1 MLTSRMGRADA
12 VYGFLMHRCLEQAV
26 ASPAIFCVPCA
37 QIDCSCHLI
46 SQCNSCWEFSK
57 NGIQCVIITLEMGRF
72 SCESGIW
79 EHSAQ
84 CTRLEENHQLRLN
97 SSVPSTEVHCLL
109 GPQPRNSTEDRD
121 FLFSRHI
128 KYTSLKGKGGK
139 RWKRRATWLI
149 WKESMLALT
158 LKH

>member
-1 MLTSRMGRADA
+1 MWLFGAQMFGASCGFTSNILCPMCTDR
-12 VYGFLMHRCLEQAV
+12 LLP
-26 ASPAIFCVPCA
+26 SPHQSV
-37 QIDCSCHLI
+37 QQLLGLLKRW
-46 SQCNSCWEFSK
+46 NS
-57 NGIQCVIITLEMGRF
+57 GLLCVIITLEMGRF

-97 SSVPSTEVHCLL
+97 SSIPRTEVHCLL

-128 KYTSLKGKGGK
+128 KCTSLKAKGGK
-139 RWKRRATWLI
+139 GWKRRATWLI
-149 WKESMLALT
+149 WKESMLAPT
-158 LKH
+158 PKH